1 MTHYR
6 VKGYQLTLS
15 LKKIVIMIWK
25 NQLKRAFFRGVLKNL
40 QAIKIHQKVKD
51 LKIQT
56 TIYKDSKLSLKK
68 DLKQE
73 MPQEKEV
80 NPDSPF
86 NQLNKKFAPN

>member
-1 MTHYR
+1 
-6 VKGYQLTLS
+6 
-15 LKKIVIMIWK
+15 MIWK

-86 NQLNKKFAPN
+86 NQLNKKFVPN